1 MSAQSFSNLN
11 NSVVNGDLI
20 LSNGYLQFPDGSVQ
34 TTASGGGTGTG
45 VYINQ
50 NNTFQD
56 TYIQTFDNGLI
67 VNNSNSITFQNI
79 TNPAT
84 TQISQNLNN
93 LQIASSAFGAG
104 IELINTNT
112 TTEVVLSTN
121 QYGLQIDKGITIEN
135 DNGNGNSVLLLSDSI
150 INNQLDVSGNL
161 STSGDFYLNGL
172 LLSKDVN
179 TTGLKINN
187 DGLTLGNTTNDNYVI
202 LQSDTITSNQLDITG
217 SLNTT
222 GIINLNGNSLNFG
235 TGVASSTY
243 TIYGSGDNSSVA
255 INTDDNTG
263 TTRTTISASYDE
275 TIFYSQVNTFEESIV
290 CNDVGVYKSNSDP
303 SFSNQNATI
312 YWNSTN
318 TIPTTQQLRVNLG
331 GTIYY
336 INLTPV

>member
-1 MSAQSFSNLN
+1 MH
-11 NSVVNGDLI
+11 
-20 LSNGYLQFPDGSVQ
+20 LQQANHFLVSPRHAKMQPLQV
-34 TTASGGGTGTG
+34 ALL
-45 VYINQ
+45 YINQ

-56 TYIQTFDNGLI
+56 TYIQTFDNGL
-67 VNNSNSITFQNI
+67 VVDNSTSILFQNV

-84 TQISQNLNN
+84 TQILQNLQN
-93 LQIASSAFGAG
+93 LQILSSAFGG
-104 IELINTNT
+104 GVELRNSDST
-112 TTEVVLSTN
+112 TDVVISSSEF
-121 QYGLQIDKGITIEN
+121 GLQISKGIVVGTD
-135 DNGNGNSVLLLSDSI
+135 DNENSVLLICDTTN
-150 INNQLDVSGNL
+150 NNQLDVSGNL
-161 STSGDFYLNGL
+161 STNGDIYLDGL
-172 LLSKDVN
+172 HLSKDVN
-179 TTGLKINN
+179 TSGLNVNN
-187 DGLTLGNTTNDNYVI
+187 AGMTLGNTTNSNYIV
-202 LQSDTITSNQLDITG
+202 LQSDTTINSQLDVVG
-217 SLNTT
+217 SLRSSGTMTCPNITVLT
-222 GIINLNGNSLNFG
+222 ELDLNGTILNFG
-235 TGVASSTY
+235 TGAANSTY

-331 GTIYY
+331 GTLYY